1 MASRREAILQASAKA
16 IAERGVRGLR
26 VHDVAEVAGVSPGLL
41 YYYFKDRD
49 GLLAAA
55 LTYINDRARESGTA
69 SEASESPLQRLYL
82 HALADIRDEPE
93 VYENALVW
101 HELRASA
108 VFEPPLRD
116 PLART
121 SRQWDAEI
129 ADAIR
134 LAQASGDL
142 DGEIDPA
149 ATGLIITALT
159 DGLSARWL
167 SGELTTEAARS
178 HLATALKA
186 LLPQQRRGGA
196 QCDD

>member
-1 MASRREAILQASAKA
+1 MASRREAILQASTKA

-69 SEASESPLQRLYL
+69 SEGSDSPLERLHL
-82 HALADIRDEPE
+82 HALADIQDDPE
-93 VYENALVW
+93 VFENALVW

-108 VFEPPLRD
+108 VFEQPLRA

-142 DGEIDPA
+142 ASTVDADA
-149 ATGLIITALT
+149 MGLIVTALT

-167 SGELTTEAARS
+167 SGELTTDDARA
-178 HLATALKA
+178 HLSTALTA
-186 LLPQQRRGGA
+186 LLPAARKVS
-196 QCDD
+196 